1 MGNDPRDGPVEGKI
15 RDTRGTLYT
24 VKYSPSDLPSSL
36 QGSREEVE
44 FVPLTVEELADV
56 FEAPAAPPAKHLVL
70 PVVHCCSL
78 AESCNR

>member
-24 VKYSPSDLPSSL
+24 VKYSPSSL

-70 PVVHCCSL
+70 PVVHCCPL
-78 AESCNR
+78 AVSWNR